1 MEILLVKADSA
12 YANQMKKRMGQYG
25 HHLDVAESLGEAMSL
40 CSSNEYAL
48 VFVDLDQAQKSG
60 NDVIGKLRAHLPD
73 CRIVG
78 MTKENSRSL
87 ELSARRQGVIFYM
100 VQPAD
105 DKYAET
111 IVQYVSDQL
120 NQQREE

>member
-1 MEILLVKADSA
+1 MEILLVKADSD
-12 YANQMKKRMGQYG
+12 YSEQMKERMKQCG
-25 HHLDVAESLGEAMSL
+25 HHLDVAESCSEAINLS
-40 CSSNEYAL
+40 SSNEYAL
-48 VFVDLDQAQKSG
+48 VFVDLDQARKNG
-60 NDVIGKLRAHLPD
+60 NDVIGKLRAHRPD

-111 IVQYVSDQL
+111 IVQYVSDQI
-120 NQQREE
+120 NQKREE